1 MGAMENALP
10 GQLAQTIERVKGV
23 GDAGYFE
30 GDFRAPA
37 DDEVGG
43 DAVSLNEEREL
54 AFEVRG
60 RLVERANRLS
70 EALVRVRSGDY
81 GICELCGEAISAAR
95 LRAIPEVTTCVI
107 CQDTAER
114 GRPRRC
120 RASNAWRDVMSPA
133 PESSPPGSFARSGS
147 TRPRSRNSTG
157 TRAPGIRST
166 ASTRMDSTGS
176 TGVPDRTRSRDGG
189 RGRCRDDRGTRDVH
203 QIHGARRRHA
213 FRRRIH
219 GPPVEPDRAPA
230 AQAPAPARR

>member
-60 RLVERANRLS
+60 RLEERANRLS

-81 GICELCGEAISAAR
+81 GDLRALWRGDLGGPAAR
-95 LRAIPEVTTCVI
+95 HPGGHDLRDLPGYCGAG
-107 CQDTAER
+107 AA
-114 GRPRRC
+114 
-120 RASNAWRDVMSPA
+120 ASL
-133 PESSPPGSFARSGS
+133 PGL
-147 TRPRSRNSTG
+147 
-157 TRAPGIRST
+157 
-166 ASTRMDSTGS
+166 
-176 TGVPDRTRSRDGG
+176 
-189 RGRCRDDRGTRDVH
+189 
-203 QIHGARRRHA
+203 
-213 FRRRIH
+213 
-219 GPPVEPDRAPA
+219 
-230 AQAPAPARR
+230 

>member
-10 GQLAQTIERVKGV
+10 GQLAQTIERLKGV

-60 RLVERANRLS
+60 RLEERANRLS

-114 GRPRRC
+114 GAA
-120 RASNAWRDVMSPA
+120 ASL
-133 PESSPPGSFARSGS
+133 PGL
-147 TRPRSRNSTG
+147 
-157 TRAPGIRST
+157 
-166 ASTRMDSTGS
+166 
-176 TGVPDRTRSRDGG
+176 
-189 RGRCRDDRGTRDVH
+189 
-203 QIHGARRRHA
+203 
-213 FRRRIH
+213 
-219 GPPVEPDRAPA
+219 
-230 AQAPAPARR
+230 